1 MKIIKYNVCLH
12 RLDVHQLE
20 LLRYWRNNN
29 YISQYMDYKVHITEN
44 MQKEWFNKINN
55 INNFFFIIEFDDT
68 PLGLINTSNINWETG
83 VADTG
88 LFVWEE
94 IYINSPVPVLA
105 SLSMLDVFFTL
116 FGLTKVTAKVKN
128 DNVKAINYN
137 ASLGF
142 SFVNI
147 FKNTDFS
154 LYELSAERYFKHA
167 NALRKSAETLY
178 KNSTAIYL
186 NPENKLSSVILDIIN
201 KAPEMNKQELKIYI

>member
-1 MKIIKYNVCLH
+1 
-12 RLDVHQLE
+12 
-20 LLRYWRNNN
+20 
-29 YISQYMDYKVHITEN
+29 MDYKVHITEN